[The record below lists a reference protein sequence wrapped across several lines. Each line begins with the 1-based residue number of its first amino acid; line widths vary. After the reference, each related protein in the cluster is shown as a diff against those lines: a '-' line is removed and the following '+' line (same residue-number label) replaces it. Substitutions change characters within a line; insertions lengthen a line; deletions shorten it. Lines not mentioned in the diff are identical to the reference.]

1 MATVGVAR
9 LKASLSQYLARAKA
23 GEEVI
28 VTERGRPV
36 ARIVP
41 IAEDRTGIDPRLLEL
56 ERKGLARIG
65 TGRLPDD
72 FWEWPRPK
80 DPEGLAL
87 QYLIEERREGR

>member
-1 MATVGVAR
+1 MTSVAVSK
-9 LKASLSQYLARAKA
+9 LKAKLSEYLARAKA
-23 GEEVI
+23 GEEVL

-56 ERKGLARIG
+56 ERKGLAKIG

-72 FWEWPRPK
+72 FWDRPRAK

-87 QYLIEERREGR
+87 KYLIEERREGR